1 MELDAQDLK
10 RGLKFIV
17 GTWQVDN
24 VVNAWS
30 NDLAHIPAAEFKSTD
45 GNDLSVISYTFFED
59 HTMVMKNAA
68 DGKEVQ
74 GTWEQTGWGE
84 FHYTLNDFLNLQDS
98 SFLKNAETLSMR
110 DGEWLVFSLGFFAVA
125 MKKTEEG
132 TVTEEPDIGDIEMT
146 DEEAE
151 VTDIAGLYEVA
162 KTMAVVGGEF
172 DLFSKEEV
180 AAELDRKKAAGEIDD
195 SSYAM
200 SMQGFGICVEFTKSH
215 QVVQWMPVPAGV
227 TEEQI
232 NAALESGQILDF
244 NGEAIAMSKKPWKYL
259 NGKYWYDTGEQR
271 ELFGEKQSS
280 WDELK
285 FDEEGLLEFGGM
297 MKLRKKTE

>member
-17 GTWQVDN
+17 GTWQVDY

-110 DGEWLVFSLGFFAVA
+110 DGEWLVFSLGFLAVA

-146 DEEAE
+146 DEEVE
-151 VTDIAGLYEVA
+151 VTDIAGVYEVA
-162 KTMAVVGGEF
+162 ESMAVVGGEF
-172 DLFSKEEV
+172 DLFPKEAV
-180 AAELDRKKAAGEIDD
+180 IAELDRKKAAGEIDD
-195 SSYAM
+195 SEYAM
-200 SMQGFGICVEFTKSH
+200 GLHAFNICVEFTKSH

-227 TEEQI
+227 SEEQI

-259 NGKYWYDTGEQR
+259 NRKYWYDTGEQR

>member
-17 GTWQVDN
+17 GTWQVDY

-84 FHYTLNDFLNLQDS
+84 FRYTLNDFLKLQDS

-151 VTDIAGLYEVA
+151 VTDIAGMYRRRIRLVLQR
-162 KTMAVVGGEF
+162 GGRRGTGP
-172 DLFSKEEV
+172 EE
-180 AAELDRKKAAGEIDD
+180 
-195 SSYAM
+195 SS
-200 SMQGFGICVEFTKSH
+200 
-215 QVVQWMPVPAGV
+215 
-227 TEEQI
+227 
-232 NAALESGQILDF
+232 
-244 NGEAIAMSKKPWKYL
+244 
-259 NGKYWYDTGEQR
+259 R
-271 ELFGEKQSS
+271 
-280 WDELK
+280 
-285 FDEEGLLEFGGM
+285 
-297 MKLRKKTE
+297 

>member
-17 GTWQVDN
+17 GTWQVDY

-84 FHYTLNDFLNLQDS
+84 FRYTLNDFLKLQDS

-195 SSYAM
+195 SSYTM

-227 TEEQI
+227 SEEQI